1 VPFEAAKIVA
11 TLSQQALHTHVRLRE
26 IDRDLAARLRVN
38 DVSRRLMT
46 VPGIGPVGSTAL
58 AASVT
63 DPHQFR
69 SGRQF
74 AAWLGL
80 TPLQKSSGA
89 KSGSAV
95 SPPRWTTNI
104 CASCSLSA

>member
-1 VPFEAAKIVA
+1 
-11 TLSQQALHTHVRLRE
+11 
-26 IDRDLAARLRVN
+26 
-38 DVSRRLMT
+38 MT
-46 VPGIGPVGSTAL
+46 IPGIGPVGATAL

-80 TPLQKSSGA
+80 MPLQKSSG
-89 KSGSAV
+89 GNPV
-95 SPPRWTTNI
+95 SDDPRALELGFCFVVI
-104 CASCSLSA
+104 GCIRFE